1 MNFRENED
9 AVSPVIGVILMVAIT
24 VILAAVIAAFAF
36 GMSSNVDTTKTVAV
50 TAALNSSQYLI
61 VTVQGGGDVAILE
74 SLNMTVNGKDEVMLN
89 KTDESVTQW
98 GKELS
103 VGASFNSTRPINSGD
118 HVVVV
123 AYFRDGSQQ
132 VVLDK
137 FY

>member
-1 MNFRENED
+1 
-9 AVSPVIGVILMVAIT
+9 
-24 VILAAVIAAFAF
+24 
-36 GMSSNVDTTKTVAV
+36 MSSDVDTTKTVVV
-50 TAALNSSQYLI
+50 TAALDSNRYLV
-61 VTVQGGGDVAILE
+61 VTIQGGGDVAILE

-89 KTDESVTQW
+89 KTDGSVTQW
-98 GKELS
+98 GKNLS

-132 VVLDK
+132 VVLEK